1 MKRAHAALIRFAA
14 AAAAGDEPAA
24 TRALRAAR
32 SSRASRIEAE
42 ETALMLLLH
51 AGYPAALEGVS
62 LLARAW
68 PGRAR
73 RRREGGP
80 ADWRARGERLCRR
93 VYGPVFP
100 RLIEN
105 VRAGHPDLAVWMVEQ
120 GYGRVLSRPGLAGQ
134 VRELVAVTV
143 LAVGGW
149 ERQLISHL
157 KGAIRLGAALSDV
170 RAAFE
175 AGRRRSRSRRACD
188 RAWTRAMS

>member
-1 MKRAHAALIRFAA
+1 MNRAHSALIRFAA
-14 AAAAGDEPAA
+14 ATAAGELAAAD
-24 TRALRAAR
+24 RALEAAR
-32 SSRASRIEAE
+32 SARAPRIEAE

-51 AGYPAALEGVS
+51 AGYPAALEGVAR
-62 LLARAW
+62 LAQAW

-80 ADWRARGERLCRR
+80 REWRARGERLGRR

-120 GYGRVLSRPGLAGQ
+120 GYGRVLSRSGLAEGM
-134 VRELVAVTV
+134 RELVAVAV

-149 ERQLISHL
+149 ERQLVSHL
-157 KGAIRLGAALSDV
+157 KGAVRLGARRSDIRV
-170 RAAFE
+170 AFD
-175 AGRRRSRSRRACD
+175 AGRRRSRSRAACD
-188 RAWTRAMS
+188 RA